1 MGEQKRGIK
10 ETTEALTAG
19 IDTAIKIIEIRKE
32 GMSGLPKLASLYGE
46 VQAAIQGGDQIPA
59 EMKDLDAEEIKAL
72 VKLTLLKANDLL
84 VALGAQSAGPLL
96 LVVAEAV
103 EAGEQTY
110 TTWKPIVEKI
120 QALRQ
125 VRADVQ

>member
-1 MGEQKRGIK
+1 MAEKRGIK
-10 ETTEALTAG
+10 ETSEAFTAG

-32 GMSGLPKLASLYGE
+32 GVAGLPKLAALYGE

-59 EMKDLDAEEIKAL
+59 EMKDLDPEEIKAL
-72 VKLTLLKANDLL
+72 IKLTLLKTNDLL
-84 VALGAQSAGPLL
+84 NALGASAAGPLL

-110 TTWKPIVEKI
+110 TTWKPIIEKI
-120 QALRQ
+120 QALRAAQ
-125 VRADVQ
+125 